1 MYRLLSYRRALL
13 ANLVCIEISARLS
26 QGQKLRRFMDGV
38 GQPGGCTDRERID
51 LGSQPRGTKMPLPP
65 KLQEIVDDFAS
76 MTREEKI
83 ETLVAYSESLPSIP
97 DRLKDQRDKMDD
109 VPECMTPVCLL
120 GEKQPDGS
128 IEFFFEIPP
137 KSPPV
142 RGLAAIL
149 GNGLNGL
156 KPEEIL
162 SVPGDFFLP
171 MNLQD
176 TISQQ

>member
-1 MYRLLSYRRALL
+1 MS
-13 ANLVCIEISARLS
+13 N
-26 QGQKLRRFMDGV
+26 
-38 GQPGGCTDRERID
+38 
-51 LGSQPRGTKMPLPP
+51 LPP

-76 MTREEKI
+76 MSREEKI

-120 GEKQPDGS
+120 GEKESDGGVT
-128 IEFFFEIPP
+128 FYFDIPP
-137 KSPPV
+137 QSPTV
-142 RGLAAIL
+142 RGLASIL
-149 GNGLNGL
+149 ASGLNGL

-171 MNLQD
+171 MNLQEA
-176 TISQQ
+176 ISQQRINGFIGVLAHMKQTAVKLLENGS

>member
-76 MTREEKI
+76 MSREEKL
-83 ETLVAYSESLPSIP
+83 ETLIGYAETLPP
-97 DRLKDQRDKMDD
+97 LPERFREERDKMEP
-109 VPECMTPVCLL
+109 VPECMTPV
-120 GEKQPDGS
+120 
-128 IEFFFEIPP
+128 
-137 KSPPV
+137 
-142 RGLAAIL
+142 
-149 GNGLNGL
+149 
-156 KPEEIL
+156 
-162 SVPGDFFLP
+162 
-171 MNLQD
+171 
-176 TISQQ
+176 